1 MHLQSTD
8 KNKTEK
14 QWFNNGVKHALKIL
28 EINDETMEAKLAE
41 TQKLAEQERVAKLR
55 AEVEAEIKA
64 DAEKEAM
71 RKQIL
76 AEMEAKKH

>member
-1 MHLQSTD
+1 
-8 KNKTEK
+8 
-14 QWFNNGVKHALKIL
+14 
-28 EINDETMEAKLAE
+28 MEAKLAE